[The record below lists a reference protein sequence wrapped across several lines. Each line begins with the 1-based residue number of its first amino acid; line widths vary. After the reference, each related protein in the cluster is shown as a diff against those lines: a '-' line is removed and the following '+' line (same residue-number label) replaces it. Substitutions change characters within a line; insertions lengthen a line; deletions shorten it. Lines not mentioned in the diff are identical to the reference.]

1 MGIRPSRSLTHSFL
15 QSINLTQLP
24 KTQKSPSGKEIVND
38 ENAIEYSSRE
48 VKPPDLLLS
57 DLLRAHSTFLLHHAS
72 SISALFVRNRRSKFI
87 NILGRYWDE
96 FLSTW
101 NVMLHGNPAVA
112 VYGGIK
118 LAASG
123 ELGIGVGEE
132 DRGSGEREVL
142 EGFVGRVDGLVDLVV
157 SRFGDAPQI
166 ENGKGKQAQL
176 HGGQRQRW
184 LGTGTEPG
192 AEDGAVFL
200 GVGALSR
207 KSLRDITH
215 WMEDV
220 YSWGPKAYGVMDNP
234 TSTRQQHRKTK
245 KRPTKSSQGSEQT
258 QTSTSTFA
266 PAEIERPPLPDP
278 ASNDTITSAISQST
292 INASKASKASSRRT
306 SKEFKKKN
314 GAESSVKEVPPT
326 QMELPGSEAT
336 PTQET
341 INEQRQKRPTYR
353 RARSSNSST
362 RSTKGAKFTDYFKL
376 GYGTH
381 WTLTGNSSKKDHKDQ
396 PLSPV
401 AATPPPQDEQIQIP
415 KPLVQHP
422 DSNDSPDGFDKPY
435 YPSDDSVGHYLVGL
449 LGDVEAEPNSN
460 GSADESGEGSG
471 TRVVVR
477 TVTVELEREGD
488 ARDEK
493 DISIDLSTAEADVV
507 SSKAGSSQHTGTS
520 HASSFEGQDR
530 NKTKKLRIVVYCRKP
545 FIYTLLF
552 ELRTESLAFP
562 TLYKSLHH
570 QLSPLS
576 RPLLNSTSQPLERP
590 NVNKTPSD
598 AKTPIYDL
606 IWDPKTL
613 IITTS
618 LPNIPGPSH
627 ALDNQPPWSR
637 LEALNTHTQL
647 LNTFIDTRSEI
658 TELERSCKTSRAYW
672 IVWTRVPDPVTP
684 ESLKPETQERLR
696 SIEPISELESAEPS
710 RSTRPELMKTLS
722 GRSASMKLT
731 GKGMSEFNHRTPDRN
746 GSGYFGSS
754 GVGLGANDSGRKGS
768 GRSGSK
774 SKGKSKQKSTRWSD
788 TSRSWNNSSLNSG
801 PAHPFFDTPNPVKE
815 HLKVDKEVWLIRKAG
830 EETSRG
836 GQVSTLG
843 RGIGVDVPAYVQGLL
858 AMVK

>member
-1 MGIRPSRSLTHSFL
+1 MYPSVAFSSAHSFL

-24 KTQKSPSGKEIVND
+24 KTQKSPSEKGISSD
-38 ENAIEYSSRE
+38 EDAIEYSSRE

-132 DRGSGEREVL
+132 ERGSGEREVL

-157 SRFGDAPQI
+157 SRFGEAPRI

-176 HGGQRQRW
+176 HGGQRQPW
-184 LGTGTEPG
+184 LGTGAEPR
-192 AEDGAVFL
+192 AEDGAVFT

-220 YSWGPKAYGVMDNP
+220 YSWGPRAYGVMDNP

-245 KRPTKSSQGSEQT
+245 KRPTKSSQSSERP

-278 ASNDTITSAISQST
+278 ASNDTITSASSQST
-292 INASKASKASSRRT
+292 IKTMKAASRRT
-306 SKEFKKKN
+306 SKEFKKKQ
-314 GAESSVKEVPPT
+314 GAEAPVKEIPPT
-326 QMELPGSEAT
+326 PMDTPGSEAT
-336 PTQET
+336 PTQES

-381 WTLTGNSSKKDHKDQ
+381 WTLTGNASKKDHKDH
-396 PLSPV
+396 PLGPV
-401 AATPPPQDEQIQIP
+401 AATPPPQGEQIQIP
-415 KPLVQHP
+415 KPLVQHS
-422 DSNDSPDGFDKPY
+422 DSNDSPNGFDKPY
-435 YPSDDSVGHYLVGL
+435 YPSDDAVGHYLVGL
-449 LGDVEAEPNSN
+449 LGDVEAEPNSG
-460 GSADESGEGSG
+460 GSADESGEGSN

-477 TVTVELEREGD
+477 TVTVELERDGD

-530 NKTKKLRIVVYCRKP
+530 NKTKKLRIVVYCKKP

-576 RPLLNSTSQPLERP
+576 QPLVNSTSQPLERP

-618 LPNIPGPSH
+618 IPNIPGPSP
-627 ALDNQPPWSR
+627 AFDNQPPWSR
-637 LEALNTHTQL
+637 LEALNTHTQI

-658 TELERSCKTSRAYW
+658 TELDRSCKTSRAYW
-672 IVWTRVPDPVTP
+672 VVWTRIPDSVTP
-684 ESLKPETQERLR
+684 DSLKPETQERLR
-696 SIEPISELESAEPS
+696 SIEPISELESPEPS
-710 RSTRPELMKTLS
+710 RLTRPELMETLS
-722 GRSASMKLT
+722 ERSASMNLT
-731 GKGMSEFNHRTPDRN
+731 GKAMSELNHRISDRN
-746 GSGYFGSS
+746 GSGYFESS
-754 GVGLGANDSGRKGS
+754 GVGSGANDSGRNS
-768 GRSGSK
+768 R
-774 SKGKSKQKSTRWSD
+774 GKSKQKSTRWSD

-830 EETSRG
+830 EETSKG
-836 GQVSTLG
+836 GQVSSLG
-843 RGIGVDVPAYVQGLL
+843 RGIGVDVPAYVRELL